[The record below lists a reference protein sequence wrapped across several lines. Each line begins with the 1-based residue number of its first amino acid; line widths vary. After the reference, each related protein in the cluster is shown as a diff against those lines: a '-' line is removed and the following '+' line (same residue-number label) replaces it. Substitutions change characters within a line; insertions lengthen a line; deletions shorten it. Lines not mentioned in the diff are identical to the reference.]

1 MTESDLFD
9 AIAKGDL
16 GRLSRVVGETPALA
30 GARAP
35 DGVSAVLYARY
46 RDNLPA
52 VETLLR
58 ANPTIDVFDAAGLG
72 RTGRLRELIAAQP
85 DLTGAF
91 SADGY
96 TALHLAAFFGQA
108 ETARVLI
115 QAGAAVNAVS
125 RNEMH
130 VTPLHSAAA
139 ARRDEVA
146 RMLIDAGA
154 DVNAKEQ
161 GGYTPLHAAAQNGDV
176 ELIDLLLD
184 HGARLDART
193 DDGRTPADL
202 AQEANHPMLAKRL
215 GMGVRNEAQERSR

>member
-1 MTESDLFD
+1 MTETELFD
-9 AIAKGDL
+9 AIAKGDI
-16 GRLSRVVGETPALA
+16 GRLSRVVAEKPALG

-35 DGVSAVLYARY
+35 DGVSALLYARY
-46 RDNLPA
+46 RDNLAA

-58 ANPTIDVFDAAGLG
+58 ANPPIDVFDAAALG
-72 RTGRLRELIAAQP
+72 RTGRLRELIARQT
-85 DLTGAF
+85 DLIAAF

-96 TALHLAAFFGQA
+96 TPLHLAAFFGQA

-115 QAGAAVNAVS
+115 QAGASVNAVS

-154 DVNAKEQ
+154 NVNAKEQ
-161 GGYTPLHAAAQNGDV
+161 GGFTPLHAAAQNGDV
-176 ELIDLLLD
+176 DLIDLLLD

-193 DDGRTPADL
+193 DDGKTAADL
-202 AQEANHPMLAKRL
+202 AEAANHLMLAKRL
-215 GMGVRNEAQERSR
+215 RVGVPEG

>member
-1 MTESDLFD
+1 MTETELFD
-9 AIAKGDL
+9 AIAKGDV
-16 GRLSRVVGETPALA
+16 GRLSRVVAEKPALA

-35 DGVSAVLYARY
+35 DGVSALLYARY
-46 RDNLPA
+46 RDNLAA

-58 ANPTIDVFDAAGLG
+58 ANPPIDVFDAAALG
-72 RTGRLRELIAAQP
+72 RTGRLRDLIARQP
-85 DLTGAF
+85 DLIAAF

-96 TALHLAAFFGQA
+96 TPLHLAAFFGQA

-115 QAGAAVNAVS
+115 QAGASVNAVS
-125 RNEMH
+125 RNDMH

-161 GGYTPLHAAAQNGDV
+161 GGFSPLHAAAQNGDV
-176 ELIDLLLD
+176 DLIDLLLD

-193 DDGRTPADL
+193 DDGKTAADL
-202 AQEANHPMLAKRL
+202 AEAANHLMLAKRL
-215 GMGVRNEAQERSR
+215 RVGVPDR